1 MGGITV
7 MSRFTRHF
15 KEAFWSLVR
24 HGGMTFSSVM
34 AVTITLIMVSIL
46 LMITLNLAQLASNV
60 QSEIQIYI
68 GISNEANET
77 GITTLGNRIG
87 VIQGVAKLTYSDK
100 DNELDKF
107 IASYGPEGQIFEL
120 YRGENNPLKNA
131 YIVEIAEGFD
141 IAVIAD
147 QIKAFEN
154 VDTVDYGGEN
164 TIKLINFMNAIRN
177 GGMLLVLVLGSLAV
191 FLVANTIKITIQA
204 RFEEIQILRI
214 LGATNHFIRMPMV
227 IEGFAIGLIG
237 AILPIVFTIE
247 GYKYIHTAMNGVVI
261 SSLFVLRPVYPFV
274 LQISYLLVILGVVVG
289 LSGSFISVTRYLHR
303 KK

>member
-1 MGGITV
+1 MT
-7 MSRFTRHF
+7 SRFTRHF
-15 KEAFWSLVR
+15 KEAFWGMVR
-24 HGGMTFSSVM
+24 HGGMTFSSVI
-34 AVTITLIMVSIL
+34 AVTITLVMVSIL
-46 LMITLNLAQLASNV
+46 LMITLNLAQLASIV
-60 QSEIQIYI
+60 QSEVQIYI
-68 GISNEANET
+68 GISNDTNEA
-77 GITTLGNRIG
+77 GIDALGNRIG

-131 YIVEIAEGFD
+131 YIVEIGEGYD

-147 QIKAFEN
+147 QIKAFEG

-177 GGMLLVLVLGSLAV
+177 GGTILVLILGSLAV

-204 RFEEIQILRI
+204 RNDEIQILRI

-227 IEGFAIGLIG
+227 IEGFMIGLLGSI
-237 AILPIVFTIE
+237 IPIVFTIY
-247 GYKYIHTAMNGVVI
+247 GYSMLHKAMNGVVV

-274 LQISYLLVILGVVVG
+274 LQISYLLAILGVVVG
-289 LSGSFISVTRYLHR
+289 LVGSFISVTRYLWG

>member
-1 MGGITV
+1 MGGITD

-15 KEAFWSLVR
+15 KEAFWGLIR
-24 HGGMTFSSVM
+24 HGGMTFSSIM

-46 LMITLNLAQLASNV
+46 LMITLNLSQIASIV
-60 QSEIQIYI
+60 QSEVQIH
-68 GISNEANET
+68 ISITNETNAT

-100 DNELDKF
+100 DSELDKF
-107 IASYGPEGQIFEL
+107 IAAYGPEGEIFEL

-147 QIKAFEN
+147 QIEQFDGVEAVN
-154 VDTVDYGGEN
+154 YGGEN
-164 TIKLINFMNAIRN
+164 TVKLINFMNAIRDA
-177 GGMLLVLVLGSLAV
+177 GLLLVLILGSLAV

-204 RFEEIQILRI
+204 RYDEIQILRI

-227 IEGFAIGLIG
+227 IEGFVIGLLG
-237 AILPIVFTIE
+237 ASIPILFTIE
-247 GYKYIHTAMNGVVI
+247 GYKWIYTAMNGVVI
-261 SSLFVLRPVYPFV
+261 SSLFVLRPIYPFV
-274 LQISYLLVILGVVVG
+274 LQISYLLAILGIVVG
-289 LSGSFISVTRYLHR
+289 LSGSFISVTRYLHQ
-303 KK
+303 KQ